1 MCLHRN
7 SHVLCGFLPTV
18 DFFDWSIKAIGQWLG
33 RRTEERLLGLEGWS
47 CSSGNQKREIE
58 KIALLCELHLDRV
71 DGVHMKNEDVM
82 SASNSYAF
90 CIV

>member
-33 RRTEERLLGLEGWS
+33 RRTEERLLGFLG
-47 CSSGNQKREIE
+47 KKYREE
-58 KIALLCELHLDRV
+58 RGVLPLGGRTMQERVQEREPAEL
-71 DGVHMKNEDVM
+71 
-82 SASNSYAF
+82 
-90 CIV
+90 